1 MSYNVARVLN
11 NLTYEINNRE
21 ELTFLNSNDEHIIPR
36 NNTIKIYSRDNNN
49 LMLLNDLGIETII
62 SGGGEDLTPKTQ
74 TGVYML
80 TSEARTTV
88 FSGSLLPFNML
99 DNATFVG
106 SLEFLNGFEVS
117 AYNLK
122 IVGLITLSNNASLHI
137 KLYSNVRLIG
147 ILVVTNFPMLTNCFY
162 EINIDFS
169 IRQKG
174 DLSGNAFTNLEFS
187 YSNSNTISRPINYI
201 RQISNGSIN
210 TKVSNTLIVTIET
223 PNGAIGWQVVK
234 HCILTKVY

>member
-1 MSYNVARVLN
+1 MSYNLARVLN

-80 TSEARTTV
+80 TSEARTVV

-137 KLYSNVRLIG
+137 KLYSNVRAIG
-147 ILVVTNFPMLTNCFY
+147 ILVITNMPMLTGCFY

-174 DLSGNAFTNLEFS
+174 NLSGNAFTNLEFS
-187 YSNSNTISRPINYI
+187 YSNANTISYPVNYI
-201 RQISNGSIN
+201 RQISNGSID
-210 TKVSNTLIVTIET
+210 TTVSNTLIVTIET

>member
-1 MSYNVARVLN
+1 MSYNLARVLN

-80 TSEARTTV
+80 TSEARTVV

-99 DNATFVG
+99 NATFDG
-106 SLEFLNGFEVS
+106 SLAFPNGFVVS
-117 AYNLK
+117 AYHLNM
-122 IVGLITLSNNASLHI
+122 VGVMTLTNNASLTI
-137 KLYSNVRLIG
+137 KLFSNDRTFGLINITAIPALSGSFMISISTFQYVKMETTLIHSQIYSSHI
-147 ILVVTNFPMLTNCFY
+147 ILV
-162 EINIDFS
+162 
-169 IRQKG
+169 
-174 DLSGNAFTNLEFS
+174 
-187 YSNSNTISRPINYI
+187 
-201 RQISNGSIN
+201 
-210 TKVSNTLIVTIET
+210 
-223 PNGAIGWQVVK
+223 
-234 HCILTKVY
+234 ILY

>member
-1 MSYNVARVLN
+1 MSYNLTRVLN

-21 ELTFLNSNDEHIIPR
+21 ELTFINSNDEHIIPR

-49 LMLLNDLGIETII
+49 LMLLNDLGIET
-62 SGGGEDLTPKTQ
+62 DLTQKTQ

-80 TSEARTTV
+80 TSEARTVV

-99 DNATFVG
+99 ENATFVG

-122 IVGLITLSNNASLHI
+122 IVGLITLSNDASLHI
-137 KLYSNVRLIG
+137 KLYSNVRAIG
-147 ILVVTNFPMLTNCFY
+147 ILVVTNMPALTGCFY

-174 DLSGNAFTNLEFS
+174 NLSGNAFTNLEFS
-187 YSNSNTISRPINYI
+187 YSNANTISYPVNYI
-201 RQISNGSIN
+201 RQISNGSID
-210 TKVSNTLIVTIET
+210 TTVSNTLIVTIET

>member
-1 MSYNVARVLN
+1 MSYNLARVLN

-49 LMLLNDLGIETII
+49 LMLLNDLGIET
-62 SGGGEDLTPKTQ
+62 DLTQKTQ

-80 TSEARTTV
+80 TSEARTVV

-122 IVGLITLSNNASLHI
+122 
-137 KLYSNVRLIG
+137 KL
-147 ILVVTNFPMLTNCFY
+147 
-162 EINIDFS
+162 D
-169 IRQKG
+169 
-174 DLSGNAFTNLEFS
+174 
-187 YSNSNTISRPINYI
+187 
-201 RQISNGSIN
+201 
-210 TKVSNTLIVTIET
+210 
-223 PNGAIGWQVVK
+223 
-234 HCILTKVY
+234 

>member
-21 ELTFLNSNDEHIIPR
+21 ELTFLNSNEEHIIPR
-36 NNTIKIYSRDNNN
+36 NNTIKIYSRDDNS
-49 LMLLNDLGIETII
+49 LMLLNDLGIET
-62 SGGGEDLTPKTQ
+62 DLTQKTQ

-80 TSEARTTV
+80 TSEARTV
-88 FSGSLLPFNML
+88 SFSGSLLPFNML
-99 DNATFVG
+99 ENATFVG

-122 IVGLITLSNNASLHI
+122 IVGLITLSNDVSLHI
-137 KLYSNVRLIG
+137 KLYSNVRAIG
-147 ILVVTNFPMLTNCFY
+147 ILVVNNMPMLTNCFY

-169 IRQKG
+169 IRQLG
-174 DLSGNAFTNLEFS
+174 DLSGNVFTSLEFS
-187 YSNSNTISRPINYI
+187 YSNSNTLSRPINYI

-210 TKVSNTLIVTIET
+210 TKVPNTLIVTIET
-223 PNGAIGWQVVK
+223 PNGAVGWQVVK